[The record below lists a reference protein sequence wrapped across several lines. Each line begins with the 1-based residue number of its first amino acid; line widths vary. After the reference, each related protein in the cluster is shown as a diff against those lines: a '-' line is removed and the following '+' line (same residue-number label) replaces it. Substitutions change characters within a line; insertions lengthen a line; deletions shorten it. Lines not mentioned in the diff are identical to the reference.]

1 MKRLVVCL
9 VVVAVAGC
17 QSAWQRLDQYSAS
30 YMRVMDAAQAVLARR
45 YVVTAVDRAHGIIEA
60 SSIVRANMITKYR
73 TKATARVFQTGD
85 GTYDVEMRVTN
96 ELELSEPSLMGRG
109 QPPHDWR
116 AVGFD
121 HLAET
126 ALRAEV
132 QAQMMG
138 QTVTAT
144 PRPSYLLFS
153 APRPPVPAGLMR
165 PRIPDPVGGA
175 KEPPPP
181 PPKPQSAPKPSPE
194 APKVSQASLFTQHL
208 AMGDLHW
215 ERRELDEALL
225 AYQRAALAAPKEPTG
240 HLSLAGVWTALR
252 RYSVAAVALREAA
265 AVANGH
271 RLAAAE
277 LARLRGPAEEMTER
291 LLLLKGWCK
300 QQPNDVDGQLL
311 LAYHYILAGRADDA
325 RASLGDVVRVKPQDA
340 AARFLTEQLAA
351 TQS

>member
-1 MKRLVVCL
+1 MRRLLVCL
-9 VVVAVAGC
+9 VVVATAGC
-17 QSAWQRLDQYSAS
+17 QSTWQRLDQYPPP

-73 TKATARVFQTGD
+73 TKATARVYQTGE
-85 GTYDVEMRVTN
+85 GAYDVEMRVTN

-126 ALRAEV
+126 ALMAEV

-144 PRPSYLLFS
+144 QRPSYLLFS
-153 APRPPVPAGLMR
+153 APKPLMPAGLMR
-165 PRIPDPVGGA
+165 PSIPDPVGA
-175 KEPPPP
+175 PARPAPAPPR
-181 PPKPQSAPKPSPE
+181 PQTAPKASPD
-194 APKVSQASLFTQHL
+194 APKVSQADTFTQHL

-215 ERRELDEALL
+215 QRRELDEALL
-225 AYQRAALAAPKEPTG
+225 AYQRAALAAPKEPAG

-252 RYSVAAVALREAA
+252 RYSAGAAALREAA

-300 QQPNDVDGQLL
+300 QQPSDTDGQLL
-311 LAYHYILAGRADDA
+311 LAYHYLLAGRADDA
-325 RASLGDVVRVKPQDA
+325 RASLGDVVRARPQDP
-340 AARFLTEQLAA
+340 AARFLAQQLAA
-351 TQS
+351 AQS